1 MSKKGLTQ
9 VALAAVMALG
19 LAQGAA
25 AAGGV
30 VKIAFA
36 GPQTGSVAQYG
47 DMANVGV
54 EAAVEI
60 INKAG
65 GVNGDKL
72 QVVRYDDACDPKQ
85 AVAVANKIVND
96 KIKFVVGHICSGAT
110 QAASDVY
117 EDEGVLMVSPSAT
130 APAITERGH
139 KLVFRTIGL
148 DSMQGPAAAKHIADK
163 YKGKTV
169 AVLHDK
175 QQYGEGIASAVK
187 KGVEAAGVKVALYEG
202 LNAGD
207 KDFSALI
214 TKLKRANVD
223 FVYFGGY
230 HPEMGLLLRQA
241 KQAGLNARFMGPEG
255 VGNKEISAIAGDA
268 SEGMLVTLP
277 RAFENDPKNKALADS
292 IRAAKKDPS
301 NPFAMPA
308 YSAVQVIVDGIKKA
322 GAQDPAKV
330 AAALRAN
337 TFDTPIGNIAFDAK
351 GDLKEFAFVVYEWH
365 KDGSK
370 SEAK

>member
-1 MSKKGLTQ
+1 MHMQAITKIAAA
-9 VALAAVMALG
+9 ALVMALG
-19 LAQGAA
+19 QNAQAA
-25 AAGGV
+25 GV

-54 EAAVEI
+54 EAAVEA

-65 GVNGDKL
+65 GIKGDKL
-72 QVVRYDDACDPKQ
+72 QVVRYDDACEPKQ

-96 KIKFVVGHICSGAT
+96 KIKFVVGHLCSGAT

-117 EDEGVLMVSPSAT
+117 EDEGILMISPSAT
-130 APAITERGH
+130 GPAITQRGY

-148 DSMQGPAAAKHIADK
+148 DSMQAPVAAGYIASH
-163 YKGKTV
+163 YKGKNI

-175 QQYGEGIASAVK
+175 QQYGEGIATAIK
-187 KGVEAAGVKVALYEG
+187 KALDAKGVKVTLFEG

-207 KDFSALI
+207 KDYNALI
-214 TKLKRANVD
+214 TKLKRANID

-230 HPEMGLLLRQA
+230 HPEMGTLLRQA
-241 KQAGLNARFMGPEG
+241 GQAGLKARFMGPEG
-255 VGNKEISAIAGDA
+255 TGNKEISAMAGEF

-277 RAFENDPKNKALADS
+277 RLFENDPKNKALVAS
-292 IRAAKKDPS
+292 IKAAGKDPA
-301 NPFAMPA
+301 NAFVMPS
-308 YSAVQVIVDGIKKA
+308 YTAVQVLAESIAKA
-322 GAQDPAKV
+322 GQDPAKV
-330 AAALRAN
+330 AEALRAGS
-337 TFDTPIGNIAFDAK
+337 FDTPIGKVGFDAK
-351 GDLKEFAFVVYEWH
+351 GDLKNFEFVVHEWH

-370 SEAK
+370 TEAK